1 MMALL
6 MELLHCF
13 LKVGIKPGHAAG
25 EEGVHH
31 VLWEI
36 TAEVGMEECDQVGLG
51 GFPWKRFTEA
61 TTRMVK
67 SSHKTWLRGTQGV
80 FHMGGVGTDGPIL
93 ISLD

>member
-1 MMALL
+1 MGVLCQEVMMALL

-31 VLWEI
+31 VLWEV

-51 GFPWKRFTEA
+51 GFPVKA
-61 TTRMVK
+61 TAELCYDLQQRC
-67 SSHKTWLRGTQGV
+67 WG
-80 FHMGGVGTDGPIL
+80 
-93 ISLD
+93 